1 MKAFNRALLQQFYDV
16 REWDI
21 PDGYLCPPIPG
32 RADYLHYLAD
42 LLGASH
48 DGLIPRG
55 PGLRALDVGTGAN
68 CIYPLL
74 GHHEYGWRFVG
85 ADIDPQSLASAAA
98 ILAANPRF
106 AAAIELRRQPDR
118 RQIFQG
124 LIGVD
129 ERFDMTLCNP
139 PFHASLDEAT
149 RGSRRKWKNL
159 GKLDP
164 TRTLP
169 LLNFGGQGAELYC
182 EGGEAAFLAGMAE
195 ESRAFATQVF
205 WFTTLVS
212 KASNLPNLQER
223 LKTLGASDIRVVDM
237 AQGQKQS
244 RFVAWTYLDKKQ
256 RRAWRKALD
265 SSPPGTTGR
274 IASTPLHPD
283 PLPSQIGHPKVS
295 VRDVFLLRTG
305 QARSRPRIL
314 RRTSCSWTSPER
326 SGLLA
331 RSRHR
336 AVLAMATLL
345 PRAASSR
352 TRRVTPCS
360 SLALS
365 STRMSV
371 SLL

>member
-1 MKAFNRALLQQFYDV
+1 MPRPTSPHPDAERKSASPLHPRNRHLGRYDFPRLIAGSPELERFVILNPYGRQSIDFADPAAVKAFNRALLQQFYDV

-42 LLGASH
+42 LLGTSH

-182 EGGEAAFLAGMAE
+182 EGGEAAFLAGMAK

-256 RRAWRKALD
+256 RRAWRKERWTAALLE
-265 SSPPGTTGR
+265 
-274 IASTPLHPD
+274 PL
-283 PLPSQIGHPKVS
+283 G
-295 VRDVFLLRTG
+295 
-305 QARSRPRIL
+305 
-314 RRTSCSWTSPER
+314 E
-326 SGLLA
+326 
-331 RSRHR
+331 
-336 AVLAMATLL
+336 
-345 PRAASSR
+345 
-352 TRRVTPCS
+352 
-360 SLALS
+360 
-365 STRMSV
+365 
-371 SLL
+371 